1 MATRRRYGY
10 RPHFGGEGVDFSFT
24 ATASIAVLWSDIRRK
39 GHSIGLYVNALAKIA
54 GEYKATKV
62 QTRLISIEME

>member
-1 MATRRRYGY
+1 
-10 RPHFGGEGVDFSFT
+10 VDFSFT